1 MKPDFPK
8 AVMLPEFGLML
19 GEKEIEFV
27 LGCADQIKQGAAS
40 AASAASAAG
49 EAQTGSAGMAMVSA
63 SYFRF

>member
-40 AASAASAAG
+40 AASAAG